1 MIDCF
6 PSKILYSCSTHD
18 CCTHI
23 HAVYE
28 NGAERVAI
36 APSSTAVEVVVA
48 ALGARVKGQSWK
60 IDIQHA
66 AAVADACT
74 DVIKATADIVVQLSL
89 L

>member
-18 CCTHI
+18 CCTHV

-36 APSSTAVEVVVA
+36 APSSVVVVD
-48 ALGARVKGQSWK
+48 GVWVKGQSK

-66 AAVADACT
+66 AAVVDACT
-74 DVIKATADIVVQLSL
+74 DVIKATVDIVVQLSL
-89 L
+89 

>member
-36 APSSTAVEVVVA
+36 APSSAAVEVA
-48 ALGARVKGQSWK
+48 GAGVKGQSWK

-66 AAVADACT
+66 AAAAVADACT
-74 DVIKATADIVVQLSL
+74 DVIKTTADIVVQLSL